1 MTPSGLRA
9 WRLAV
14 LRSYGSSSGWSLH
27 TWPSGTRRTFPG
39 GGVARTTFP
48 AGQGGHWGM
57 VQWGPQPGARPQS
70 QALGTRPPA
79 VGAGVAS
86 GFGTW
91 ESPAARIHCGRLD
104 GHSWGR
110 LDSHSWGLLE
120 GHSWGPL
127 DSHSWGPWT
136 VTAGAPGRS
145 QLALEE
151 SEARSL
157 PGLGPAGS
165 RVAPGLLLSVSLR
178 EDNPGDQAP
187 GRGLLS
193 CHPEARRAVRL
204 SKQTEEGSA
213 DGSAGGDWRPE
224 QAPRVLFRPV
234 FCGPT

>member
-1 MTPSGLRA
+1 MEWLGQPSL
-9 WRLAV
+9 LA
-14 LRSYGSSSGWSLH
+14 REDTGGWSSGV
-27 TWPSGTRRTFPG
+27 PSQEPDPRVRR
-39 GGVARTTFP
+39 
-48 AGQGGHWGM
+48 
-57 VQWGPQPGARPQS
+57 
-70 QALGTRPPA
+70 
-79 VGAGVAS
+79 
-86 GFGTW
+86 W
-91 ESPAARIHCGRLD
+91 EQDLRL
-104 GHSWGR
+104 
-110 LDSHSWGLLE
+110 WGLELLLGL
-120 GHSWGPL
+120 GHGRVQRRGYTADAWTVTVGDAWTVTAGGSWKVTAG
-127 DSHSWGPWT
+127 DPWT

-234 FCGPT
+234 FCGPA